1 MSEFQLY
8 AFHALDKPLD
18 AAAKK
23 AVGEMS
29 SRVRLSP
36 RMALFTYSYSDFR
49 YNEEDVLLQYFDFM
63 FHQSSWGRTRVLMKF
78 PEEAVDYALLKKY
91 RISVLNEHTSDI
103 RIVKKEGFILVDIDY
118 TEEEGPGWIEEDDAG
133 YELLSMRQ
141 EIMLGDYRALFII
154 WLRFLEDRYAQEAYE
169 YENDDD
175 DEYEAGYPIETRL
188 IPPNLASLPP
198 SARAA
203 KQLFKISPDWLNAL
217 RSYSSQ
223 PSQPTIDYE
232 ERLLQ
237 LPPAKMLHYLQMLLR
252 EEPQVRMKLL
262 QELKGET
269 ATVPQPSEVLF
280 LSDIGEQIEVVRQ
293 AEAEKARQVARERK
307 IKKLEQ
313 MQSRQAAIEKEI
325 RHTVAHGARKY
336 YEEAI
341 ATLVAFR
348 EMHEHFGT
356 QAQFEKF
363 VAELAQEFSR
373 KSSFMAL
380 LKQKGMV

>member
-8 AFHALDKPLD
+8 AFHAVDKPLD
-18 AAAKK
+18 SAAKK
-23 AVGEMS
+23 ALGEMS

-36 RMALFTYSYSDFR
+36 HLALFTYAYSDFS
-49 YNEEDVLLQYFDFM
+49 YNEEQVLLQYFDFM
-63 FHQSSWGRTRVLMKF
+63 FHQSSWGRIRILMKF

-103 RIVKKEGFILVDIDY
+103 RIVKKEGFVLVDVDY

-133 YELLSMRQ
+133 YELLNMRQ

-154 WLRFLEDRYAQEAYE
+154 WLRFLEDLYAQEAYE

-175 DEYEAGYPIETRL
+175 DEYEEGYPIETRL

-198 SARAA
+198 SARMA

-232 ERLLQ
+232 ERLRQ

-252 EEPQVRMKLL
+252 EEPRVRMKLL

-280 LSDIGEQIEVVRQ
+280 LSDIGEQIEAARQ
-293 AEAEKARQVARERK
+293 AAAEKSRQVAKERR
-307 IKKLEQ
+307 IKKMER
-313 MQSRQAAIEKEI
+313 MQSRQADIKREI
-325 RHTVAHGARKY
+325 RETVGQGTRNY
-336 YEEAI
+336 YEEAL
-341 ATLVAFR
+341 AKLLKFR
-348 EMHEHFGT
+348 EMHEHFGI
-356 QAQFEKF
+356 QAQFKEF
-363 VAELAQEFSR
+363 VQELAKEFSR
-373 KSSFMAL
+373 KSSFIAMLKREKL
-380 LKQKGMV
+380 L